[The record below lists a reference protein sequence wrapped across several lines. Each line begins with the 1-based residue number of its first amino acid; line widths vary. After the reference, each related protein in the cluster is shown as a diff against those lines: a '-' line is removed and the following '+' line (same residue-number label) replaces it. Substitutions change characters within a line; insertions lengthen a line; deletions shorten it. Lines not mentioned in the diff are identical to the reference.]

1 MLPAR
6 TIEPAN
12 SLQELQRK
20 QEEEREL
27 ESRFEPEE
35 QANALVR
42 LQARVRAG
50 LYRRRYMAFLE

>member
-1 MLPAR
+1 M
-6 TIEPAN
+6 
-12 SLQELQRK
+12 QELQRK